1 MRFSSLSYDLL
12 KKHFQQKQTHTW
24 QTTFPRLT
32 DGWHHLLPSQK
43 AHSTFMPL
51 PLYTWKQNP
60 NFILLWRWRERY
72 SGRIPSIDSEPL
84 WMSKQSI
91 SNKRGTKYRSSPL
104 AIPKRQPVI
113 TKHSTA
119 YFLLKTQTRKAGS
132 ISFEM
137 EKYQTGIKDA
147 SRHSNAKSL
156 NSPCSIIISRV
167 LYIKINITP
176 WKLCHSTGVLGHH
189 QHLNSS

>member
-1 MRFSSLSYDLL
+1 
-12 KKHFQQKQTHTW
+12 
-24 QTTFPRLT
+24 
-32 DGWHHLLPSQK
+32 
-43 AHSTFMPL
+43 
-51 PLYTWKQNP
+51 
-60 NFILLWRWRERY
+60 
-72 SGRIPSIDSEPL
+72 
-84 WMSKQSI
+84 MSKQSI

>member
-1 MRFSSLSYDLL
+1 MGDITSYHL
-12 KKHFQQKQTHTW
+12 KKLIQ
-24 QTTFPRLT
+24 RLC
-32 DGWHHLLPSQK
+32 
-43 AHSTFMPL
+43 
-51 PLYTWKQNP
+51 LYLCIPESKIP
-60 NFILLWRWRERY
+60 ISFFVWRWRERY

-147 SRHSNAKSL
+147 SRHSKCKKPKLPVLHHYFKSPLYKNKHHPMEALPQHWCSGPPPASKLFLRTAMQAFQPLLPTYSMTIYHLQELNAWP
-156 NSPCSIIISRV
+156 N
-167 LYIKINITP
+167 
-176 WKLCHSTGVLGHH
+176 
-189 QHLNSS
+189 